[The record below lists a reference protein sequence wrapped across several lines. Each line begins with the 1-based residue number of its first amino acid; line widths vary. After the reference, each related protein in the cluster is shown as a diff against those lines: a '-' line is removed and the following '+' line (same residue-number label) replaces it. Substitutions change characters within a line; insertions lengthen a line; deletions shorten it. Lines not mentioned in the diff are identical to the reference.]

1 MMTRRTTL
9 AQAGQTRWM
18 WLALA
23 AVLLAPG
30 VARAGAWAGAWRP
43 ELSGSVGGSFA
54 VLGRPAGGGASA
66 SLAALWPVAPRF
78 SFGVML
84 HGDDAGST
92 VDSLRDE
99 QGRGLAY
106 GKIDQGHRAAWGA
119 SWRLDAAAPARFGA
133 TPFASATWGYYR
145 VADDLRGKEISSV
158 SSAGFSLAAG
168 VRRPLGRHIALGA
181 VIRYHRLFNDLEGRF
196 MSAGLDCAW
205 R

>member
-1 MMTRRTTL
+1 MMPRRATP

-18 WLALA
+18 WFVLT

-30 VARAGAWAGAWRP
+30 VARAGAWRP
-43 ELSGSVGGSFA
+43 ELCGSAGSSFGVLGLPSGGGSS
-54 VLGRPAGGGASA
+54 V
-66 SLAALWPVAPRF
+66 SLAAMWPVAPRL

-99 QGRGLAY
+99 QGHGLPY
-106 GKIDQGHRAAWGA
+106 GKIEQLHRAAWGA
-119 SWRLDAAAPARFGA
+119 SWRLDAAAPTRFGV
-133 TPFASATWGYYR
+133 TPFASATWGCYR
-145 VADDLRGKEISSV
+145 IADDLRGDEV
-158 SSAGFSLAAG
+158 SSASSTGFSLAAG
-168 VRRPLGRHIALGA
+168 ARWPLGRHFALGA
-181 VIRYHRLFNDLEGRF
+181 AARYHRLFNDREGRF

>member
-1 MMTRRTTL
+1 MMPRRTTP
-9 AQAGQTRWM
+9 AQAGQTRWI
-18 WLALA
+18 WFALA

-30 VARAGAWAGAWRP
+30 VARAGAWRP
-43 ELSGSVGGSFA
+43 ELSGSLGGSFA
-54 VLGRPAGGGASA
+54 VLGLPSGGGSSA
-66 SLAALWPVAPRF
+66 SLAAMWPVAPRL

-106 GKIDQGHRAAWGA
+106 GKIEQVHRAAWGA

-145 VADDLRGKEISSV
+145 VADDLRGDEISSV
-158 SSAGFSLAAG
+158 GSAGFSLAAG

-181 VIRYHRLFNDLEGRF
+181 VIRYHRLFNDREGRF